1 MIKNAIILVLAI
13 AVCLLAC
20 VLVYDK
26 YTEPAVGPNI
36 GEPGISVVGPTIG
49 ETDISVVDPVVNDLE
64 KMESIAERF
73 GDKLEGMGISK
84 EAIDNMIEDVK
95 EYNKTA
101 EYIVAVEIQN
111 VTVPMLKTTLHLPT
125 DDIFYNSVEI
135 GDILT
140 EEQLASLNVPEE
152 YLTGWQI
159 TIVDKMTREVENP
172 TGPEA

>member
-1 MIKNAIILVLAI
+1 MIKNVIILVLAI

-36 GEPGISVVGPTIG
+36 GE
-49 ETDISVVDPVVNDLE
+49 TDISVVDPVINDLE
-64 KMESIAERF
+64 KIESIAEQF
-73 GDKLEGMGISK
+73 GDKLEDMGISK
-84 EAIDNMIEDVK
+84 EAIDSMIEDVK

-111 VTVPMLKTTLHLPT
+111 VTMSMLKTTLHLPT

-140 EEQLASLNVPEE
+140 EEQLASLNIPEE

-159 TIVDKMTREVENP
+159 TIVDKMTREVGS
-172 TGPEA
+172 TTEAS